1 MKIYQN
7 MIPIKKHL
15 PKQSL
20 EYPKMGHLKI
30 KLRVPIRK
38 NSNLPDEANDMH
50 PDVDVLVLHFD
61 PDSFIQ
67 YVA

>member
-7 MIPIKKHL
+7 MILIKKHL

-20 EYPKMGHLKI
+20 EYPKMEHLKI
-30 KLRVPIRK
+30 FEFFLRK
-38 NSNLPDEANDMH
+38 NPNLPDEASDMH
-50 PDVDVLVLHFD
+50 PDVDVLVLHFE

-67 YVA
+67 YVE